1 MEGLN
6 NLMNNLYNIS
16 LVNDELAPGEIWA
29 PDVYKLA
36 GIRTFVSFKKNFNG
50 SN

>member
-29 PDVYKLA
+29 PDVHKLA
-36 GIRTFVSFKKNFNG
+36 GNRTFVSFKKILND
-50 SN
+50 